1 MPVANGRRVAVIAG
15 CRTPFCKSGTTLKD
29 VRAVDLAR
37 FVARELL
44 ERTNLDGAD
53 VNAVIFGQV
62 VPSALVPNVAR
73 EVSLLPQFPK
83 EIPAYSL
90 NRACASSGQA
100 VANAYDEIVL
110 GDAEVVLAGGVESLS
125 DIPILASRRL
135 ADILMEASKAKSFGA
150 RLRTLSRIRPRD
162 LVPVSPAIAEPS
174 TGETMGQSAE
184 KMAKENHISRAAQD
198 RWALR
203 SHELAARG
211 TDDGRITAEIVPWFG
226 PGGRA
231 GDGVVTQDNGV
242 RRDTSL
248 EQMAKLKP
256 VFDRRYGSVT
266 AANSSP
272 LTDGASAVLVM
283 SDSAARALGYTPLAY
298 VRSYAVAAVD
308 PGWQLLQ
315 APIFAVPK
323 ALERAG
329 IQWKELGVIEVHE
342 AFAAQVLSNLQGW
355 AAKGWEINEDIINV
369 MGGSIAIGHPF
380 GATGTRL
387 VTTLANEMARR
398 DVQFGLL
405 SICAQG
411 GMGLAMVWSAADGSG
426 RGAHLGARRRRH
438 RRRHFR
444 LEERAGQQAFGRGEA
459 GPARDVRR
467 VGARRRRAGRRLL
480 LVEAR
485 ELHRG
490 GRHRGV
496 RPAHHR
502 RGSRAALGRGPGN
515 AGPGG
520 ALPQTDRR
528 RDSRRVPRRRT
539 RVRPR
544 LRVPRGLRSPPDP
557 ARPPGSAAR
566 HSPGGGRLPAAPPV
580 DWRPRGARHHPRG
593 QGRRRQEGVPFGHR
607 GRAGSSRH
615 PQGRHHRR
623 GATHGRRL
631 APASQAAGRVP
642 RMAARRQPT
651 GPGLGLPSR
660 AEAGTRADARQL
672 SRAPRRV
679 GGGGAWAET
688 RHGGGSEAR
697 GAAVRAARRH

>member
-15 CRTPFCKSGTTLKD
+15 CRTPFCKSGTVLKD
-29 VRAVDLAR
+29 ARAVDLAR

-44 ERTNLDGAD
+44 ERTNLDGTA

-110 GDAEVVLAGGVESLS
+110 GDADVVLAGGVESLS

-135 ADILMEASKAKSFGA
+135 ADILVEASKAKSLGA
-150 RLRTLSRIRPRD
+150 RLRTFSRIRPRD

-174 TGETMGQSAE
+174 TGESMGQSAE

-211 TDDGRITAEIVPWFG
+211 TDDGRISAEIVPWFG

-231 GDGVVTQDNGV
+231 GDGVVTHDNGI

-256 VFDRRYGSVT
+256 VFDRRYGTVT

-272 LTDGASAVLVM
+272 LTDGASAVLLM

-329 IQWKELGVIEVHE
+329 IQWKDLGVIEVHE
-342 AFAAQVLSNLQGW
+342 AFAAQVLSNFQGW
-355 AAKGWEINEDIINV
+355 AAKGWEINEAIINV

-380 GATGTRL
+380 GATGTRI
-387 VTTLANEMARR
+387 VTTLANEMVRR

-411 GMGLAMVWSAADGSG
+411 GMGFAMV
-426 RGAHLGARRRRH
+426 LERR
-438 RRRHFR
+438 
-444 LEERAGQQAFGRGEA
+444 
-459 GPARDVRR
+459 
-467 VGARRRRAGRRLL
+467 
-480 LVEAR
+480 
-485 ELHRG
+485 
-490 GRHRGV
+490 
-496 RPAHHR
+496 
-502 RGSRAALGRGPGN
+502 
-515 AGPGG
+515 
-520 ALPQTDRR
+520 
-528 RDSRRVPRRRT
+528 
-539 RVRPR
+539 
-544 LRVPRGLRSPPDP
+544 
-557 ARPPGSAAR
+557 
-566 HSPGGGRLPAAPPV
+566 
-580 DWRPRGARHHPRG
+580 
-593 QGRRRQEGVPFGHR
+593 
-607 GRAGSSRH
+607 
-615 PQGRHHRR
+615 
-623 GATHGRRL
+623 
-631 APASQAAGRVP
+631 
-642 RMAARRQPT
+642 
-651 GPGLGLPSR
+651 
-660 AEAGTRADARQL
+660 
-672 SRAPRRV
+672 
-679 GGGGAWAET
+679 
-688 RHGGGSEAR
+688 
-697 GAAVRAARRH
+697 